1 MSTSTS
7 TNTKV
12 TYGAVVNAAAESGDV
27 AGLAIIEAVENQ
39 LKDNNPPEANDT
51 LNRLMSMGERREN
64 AMRYIATVFSI
75 EIFEIIKNETP
86 YNEKR
91 YIRNLK
97 GLPRLPKE

>member
-1 MSTSTS
+1 VSTSNS
-7 TNTKV
+7 TKV
-12 TYGAVVNAAAESGDV
+12 NNTAVVNGAAESGDV

-51 LNRLMSMGERREN
+51 FNRLMSMGERREN